1 MALEN
6 AEKEAKETLDELE
19 KKKKWRKTVQK
30 RLQLVAKIAAEE
42 DNSDLG
48 TNNYQSTEFFS
59 FRGKQCA
66 RTVVVVIAVVV
77 VLLADFFHNS
87 FDY

>member
-1 MALEN
+1 MNRTYKEARQEEDRAESKAEPYYEEIKNCRVALEN

-30 RLQLVAKIAAEE
+30 RLQLVEKFAAEE

-48 TNNYQSTEFFS
+48 TNNYQSTVF
-59 FRGKQCA
+59 
-66 RTVVVVIAVVV
+66 V
-77 VLLADFFHNS
+77 
-87 FDY
+87 